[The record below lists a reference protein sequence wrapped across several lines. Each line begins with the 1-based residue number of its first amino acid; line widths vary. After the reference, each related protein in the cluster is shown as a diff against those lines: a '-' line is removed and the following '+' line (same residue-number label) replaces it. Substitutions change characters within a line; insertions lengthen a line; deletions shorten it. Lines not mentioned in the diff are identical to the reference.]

1 MSLELANAMIYSSY
15 TGQVIPLPLE
25 RASYAALLEG
35 LRRGTV
41 RHQQGDDK
49 A

>member
-15 TGQVIPLPLE
+15 TGQVIPFPLD
-25 RASYAALLEG
+25 RRSYAALLEG

-41 RHQQGDDK
+41 PDQQGKVK